1 MYTPIMH
8 GMLFF
13 DIAHNQVVVKGF
25 VNWFILWFSLIWFDG
40 LTVGGIMNFPE
51 STLPTLAFIALLA
64 LLLGIIYKNQYD
76 WFTKVAIFA
85 AQEWARK
92 HAINVD
98 GA

>member
-25 VNWFILWFSLIWFDG
+25 VNWFILWFSLIWFGG

-51 STLPTLAFIALLA
+51 SALTALAFIALLA
-64 LLLGIIYKNQYD
+64 LLLGTIYKNQYD

-92 HAINVD
+92 DVVNVG